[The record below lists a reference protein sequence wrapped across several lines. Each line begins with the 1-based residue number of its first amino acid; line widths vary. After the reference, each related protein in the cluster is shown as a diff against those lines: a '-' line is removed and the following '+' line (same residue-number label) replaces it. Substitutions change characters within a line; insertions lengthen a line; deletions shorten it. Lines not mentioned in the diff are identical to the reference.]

1 MLLANL
7 VFFSGPLLAR
17 KCDCT
22 KLDISPCPKINS
34 EITSKT
40 TVFPQNPGAK
50 IYDKLCCESC
60 PKVFFNKVLSLGGE
74 TNQPVQ
80 FMIKRPLGQG
90 ASKICHL
97 HFDAPL
103 NITLYHKLETGC
115 PAALKF
121 FHHPGSPVLVGLFV
135 SRPPCRPARPGTEG
149 NTLFFLCLGCGLGGE

>member
-1 MLLANL
+1 MDHIL
-7 VFFSGPLLAR
+7 SR
-17 KCDCT
+17 KCRCT
-22 KLDISPCPKINS
+22 KPIFPLCPRISSEIPEILPPCPKIS
-34 EITSKT
+34 
-40 TVFPQNPGAK
+40 GAK
-50 IYDKLCCESC
+50 IYDKLCCGPC
-60 PKVFFNKVLSLGGE
+60 PKFLFNKVLSLGGE

-80 FMIKRPLGQG
+80 FMIKSPSGKRRT
-90 ASKICHL
+90 KICQEILGH
-97 HFDAPL
+97 AL